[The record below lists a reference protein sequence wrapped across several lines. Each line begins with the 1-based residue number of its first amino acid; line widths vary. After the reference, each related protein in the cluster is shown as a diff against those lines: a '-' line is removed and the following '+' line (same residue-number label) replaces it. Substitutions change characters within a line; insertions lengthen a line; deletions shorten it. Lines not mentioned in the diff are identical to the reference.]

1 MDGTMSITD
10 QVRLMRSV
18 MGRKIMELDE
28 YNDKAAEAGGDEAE
42 RYLAMADF
50 LENDIAGYKTIIED
64 LKDGSCDY
72 TGSIYDIASLPA
84 ELLGLYQNFYI
95 PSLSPEDRADENA
108 AMELKVS
115 YAKDLAT
122 SYAAKI
128 GKAALSSD
136 LALNLMMS
144 DDGILAAI
152 GAIVA
157 SNPEILSALSD
168 EQ

>member
-28 YNDKAAEAGGDEAE
+28 YNDKAAEAVGDEAE

-72 TGSIYDIASLPA
+72 TGSLYDIASLPA

-122 SYAAKI
+122 SYAAKS

>member
-28 YNDKAAEAGGDEAE
+28 YNDKAAEAVGDEAE
-42 RYLAMADF
+42 RYLSMADF

-72 TGSIYDIASLPA
+72 TGSLYDIASLPA

-95 PSLSPEDRADENA
+95 PSLAPRTGRTRTPPWSSRCPMPRTSRQ
-108 AMELKVS
+108 AMPPRSERPLFP
-115 YAKDLAT
+115 AT
-122 SYAAKI
+122 S
-128 GKAALSSD
+128 
-136 LALNLMMS
+136 
-144 DDGILAAI
+144 
-152 GAIVA
+152 
-157 SNPEILSALSD
+157 P
-168 EQ
+168 

>member
-1 MDGTMSITD
+1 MSITD

-28 YNDKAAEAGGDEAE
+28 YNDKAAEAVGDEAE

-72 TGSIYDIASLPA
+72 TGSLYDIASLPA

-128 GKAALSSD
+128 GKVALSSD

-144 DDGILAAI
+144 DDSILAAI

>member
-28 YNDKAAEAGGDEAE
+28 YNDKAAEAVGDEAE

-72 TGSIYDIASLPA
+72 TGSLYDIASLPA

-128 GKAALSSD
+128 GKVALSSD

-144 DDGILAAI
+144 DDDILAAI

>member
-28 YNDKAAEAGGDEAE
+28 YNDKAAEAVGDEAE

-72 TGSIYDIASLPA
+72 TGSLYDIASLPA

-128 GKAALSSD
+128 
-136 LALNLMMS
+136 
-144 DDGILAAI
+144 
-152 GAIVA
+152 
-157 SNPEILSALSD
+157 
-168 EQ
+168 

>member
-28 YNDKAAEAGGDEAE
+28 YNDKGDEAE

-72 TGSIYDIASLPA
+72 TGSLYDIASLPA

-95 PSLSPEDRADENA
+95 PSLSPEDKADENA